1 MVHYT
6 PQCRVSTKIL
16 TKFDGESRRQFH
28 VTELP
33 QFVKVF
39 VWSNNLQNVQESA
52 VGELHTSYVYLHTPC
67 TEYDVMTIS
76 CCWWLMN
83 RLYSTCLIDVVDT
96 YFLISIGQAS
106 V

>member
-6 PQCRVSTKIL
+6 PQCRVGTKIL
-16 TKFDGESRRQFH
+16 TKFDGESRRQLH

-52 VGELHTSYVYLHTPC
+52 VGELHTYLHTLC
-67 TEYDVMTIS
+67 IEYDVMTIIY
-76 CCWWLMN
+76 CWWFM
-83 RLYSTCLIDVVDT
+83 Y
-96 YFLISIGQAS
+96 
-106 V
+106 